1 MTMQSQPVRVAVLG
15 AGSWGTALAALAS
28 RQCDTVLWARNAAI
42 AQVINHTHSN
52 PRYLPGIDLPA
63 SLRATASLD
72 DALSHVQQPDGS
84 PGLIILGVPVAGLD
98 PLCKQLAQTILP
110 ESSNRLSIVWTCK
123 GLQKETGQLAHQVA
137 QAHLGSLC
145 NQGLGLGVLSGP
157 SFAHEVAQGL
167 PVALTIATH
176 DAHTISRTTRALHG
190 DTARIYSSPDIIGV
204 EIGGALKNIIAIACG
219 ISDGLGLG
227 NNARAAL
234 ITRGL
239 AEIQRLG
246 LALGGQAETF
256 SGLTGLGDLVLTAT
270 GDLSRNRQV
279 GLAIGQG
286 KQLDAILAGGMT
298 AEGVRCV
305 MAALELGQRHR
316 VELPITQAVHD
327 VLFNDMPPQHAVPQL
342 LSRNARSESTSPLS
356 ADT

>member
-1 MTMQSQPVRVAVLG
+1 MIIQSQSVRVAVLG

-28 RQCDTVLWARNAAI
+28 RQCDTVLWARNAAT
-42 AQVINHTHSN
+42 AQAINHTHSN
-52 PRYLPGIDLPA
+52 ARYLPGIDLPA
-63 SLRATASLD
+63 SLHATASLD
-72 DALSHVQQPDGS
+72 DALSHVQQADGT

-98 PLCKQLAQTILP
+98 PLCTQLAQTILP
-110 ESSNRLSIVWTCK
+110 ESCNRLSIVWTCK
-123 GLQKETGQLAHQVA
+123 GLQKDTGHLAHQVV
-137 QAHLGSLC
+137 QISLESLHHL
-145 NQGLGLGVLSGP
+145 GLGLGVLSGP

-167 PVALTIATH
+167 PVALTIATR
-176 DAHTISRTTRALHG
+176 DPHTITRTTRALHG
-190 DTARIYSSPDIIGV
+190 DTARIYSSADIIGV
-204 EIGGALKNIIAIACG
+204 EVGGALKNIVAIACG

-239 AEIQRLG
+239 AEIKRLG
-246 LALGGQAETF
+246 LVLGGQAETF

-286 KQLDAILAGGMT
+286 QQLDTILAGGMT

-305 MAALELGQRHR
+305 MAALELGHRHH
-316 VELPITQAVHD
+316 VELPITQVVHD
-327 VLFNDMPPQHAVPQL
+327 VLFNGMPPQHAVTQL
-342 LSRNARSESTSPLS
+342 LSRNARPESTPPLPT
-356 ADT
+356 DT